1 MKATLG
7 NGLAFLF
14 TNAVSTLGH
23 WISEVAD
30 FLCYTVT

>member
-14 TNAVSTLGH
+14 TNAVPSLGQ
-23 WISEVAD
+23 WVSVVAE
-30 FLCYTVT
+30 FFGCTVT